1 MKKFV
6 IGIITVGAI
15 IVGIVT
21 FNFTAHE
28 IEPTPP
34 VIQQDLRLMIDD
46 WMNNP
51 EQDDRNQRLEIMKA
65 YYAFEESR

>member
-1 MKKFV
+1 MRV
-6 IGIITVGAI
+6 I

-28 IEPTPP
+28 IEPTSTD
-34 VIQQDLRLMIDD
+34 IRQDLRLMIDD

-51 EQDDRNQRLEIMKA
+51 EKDERN
-65 YYAFEESR
+65 